1 MANIKKAYNYSRGR
15 QIWRL
20 IPDNNNKL
28 IIEERDTSSKEVF
41 FNCLDINSGKKIF
54 HDFQL
59 DEKYWVGIETVF
71 NDIIIFH
78 KYASRDMP
86 EHDEIIAF
94 DINSNKILWQ
104 NNNYIF
110 LFICNDKI
118 YCYRNKFEGRDFF
131 SLDYKNGSLLES
143 LGDDSKPVNSLRE
156 NAFNPVNGGGY
167 LFPESY
173 NSKLTKDSYAGEYFE
188 QLTTNNKIAGKIEYI
203 ETEGMI
209 FFNCHHEGS
218 GGNLKNIFKAIEISS
233 KKIILEE
240 TLNFSTNVFIPD
252 CFFIKDRLLFLLIE
266 KVKLKVCAI
275 KI

>member
-1 MANIKKAYNYSRGR
+1 MAKIKKAYNYSRGR

-28 IIEERDTSSKEVF
+28 IIEERDTSTKEVF

-59 DEKYWVGIETVF
+59 DEKYWIGIETIY

-94 DINSNKILWQ
+94 DINSKKILWQ
-104 NNNYIF
+104 NNDYIF

-131 SLDYKNGSLLES
+131 SLDFKTGTLLES
-143 LGDDSKPVNSLRE
+143 LGYESKPVNSLRE
-156 NAFNPVNGGGY
+156 NAFNPVNAGGY
-167 LFPESY
+167 LFPEPY
-173 NSKLTKDSYAGEYFE
+173 NSKPAETYMPENILNNLQPGTKLPGRLNLLKQKESFFLT
-188 QLTTNNKIAGKIEYI
+188 
-203 ETEGMI
+203 
-209 FFNCHHEGS
+209 
-218 GGNLKNIFKAIEISS
+218 AIMLRPEVI
-233 KKIILEE
+233 
-240 TLNFSTNVFIPD
+240 
-252 CFFIKDRLLFLLIE
+252 
-266 KVKLKVCAI
+266 
-275 KI
+275 